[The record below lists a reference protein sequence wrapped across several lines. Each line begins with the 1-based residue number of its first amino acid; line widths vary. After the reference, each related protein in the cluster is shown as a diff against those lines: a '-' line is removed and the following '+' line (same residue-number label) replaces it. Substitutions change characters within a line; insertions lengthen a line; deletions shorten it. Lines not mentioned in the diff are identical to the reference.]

1 MPATAPLTIDPE
13 FQALC
18 PPLTA
23 DEYQQLE
30 ANLCAEGCRDP
41 LIVWRHDDA
50 WFLLDG
56 HNRLAICQ
64 KHGLPYE
71 VDDIEAMS
79 DVELESRYDAMDWII
94 NNQLGRRN
102 LTPEQRSDLRGKRY
116 NLEKRCEGRPKKLGH
131 DDPVS
136 GPTDERLGTRY
147 GVSAKTI
154 KRDGEFSSALDTLD
168 TIKPGT
174 RSAVLTPTTNG
185 TTKITKKQATD
196 AGKLVESKTVEPAP
210 FMQREGWKP
219 YHVLEAIEYLG
230 TLPKDEHE
238 PINDFLNQPF
248 IPGDEGVAILANLT
262 QHTPEQRQHIYTLW
276 QSDDERDKTLAKTL
290 AAKKKP
296 APDPQSL
303 LAGRLIRE
311 VDAIK
316 LQLRAW
322 IKTYPEEPWIARL
335 QQTSSTLSTV
345 QTTWRQIASDVDQ
358 HHAERTAAHGL
369 AFGA

>member
-1 MPATAPLTIDPE
+1 MSDIMSLTIDPE

-18 PPLTA
+18 PPLTP

-30 ANLCAEGCRDP
+30 ANLLTEGCRAP
-41 LIVWRHDDA
+41 LIAWRDDDT
-50 WFLLDG
+50 WVLLDG

-64 KHGLPYE
+64 KHNLAYG
-71 VDDIEAMS
+71 VDDINYVS
-79 DVELESRYDAMDWII
+79 DVEIETRYDAIDWII

-102 LTPEQRSDLRGKRY
+102 LSEEQKSDLRGKRY
-116 NLEKRCEGRPKKLGH
+116 NLEKCQGKRSDLTSHHCDEK
-131 DDPVS
+131 S
-136 GPTDERLGTRY
+136 TAERLGKRY
-147 GVSAKTI
+147 GVSPITMQ
-154 KRDGEFSSALDTLD
+154 RDGAFSSALDTLE
-168 TIKPGT
+168 TVKPGT

-185 TTKITKKQATD
+185 AAKITKKQATE
-196 AGKLVESKTVEPAP
+196 AGKLVEPHAVEPAP

-230 TLPKDEHE
+230 MLPKDEHE
-238 PINDFLNQPF
+238 TLNDFLNQPF

-262 QHTPEQRQHIYTLW
+262 QHTPEQRQQIYALW
-276 QSDDERDKTLAKTL
+276 HSPDERDKTLAKTL

-322 IKTYPEEPWIARL
+322 TKTYPDEPWVERL
-335 QQTSSTLSTV
+335 QQTSHALAAI
-345 QTTWRQIASDVDQ
+345 QDTWRQIASDVDQ
-358 HHAERTAAHGL
+358 HHAERTAVYGL